1 LKCLVPGCGGRL
13 ARWGFGRE
21 RDVVGLGGVTGRVFP
36 DVQGVHLGDVRG
48 GHLEPG
54 IPDI

>member
-1 LKCLVPGCGGRL
+1 MKCLVPGCGGRL